1 MLIEKTARSSICTL
15 MPLPIVHSPAYDAEF
30 PEGHRFPMSKYSLL
44 ADVLVRDGLASHNS
58 FHVPEPAPANWVKL
72 AHDATYVDQVYAFDV
87 PALIQKHV
95 GFEMT
100 QKAIIR
106 AQCAT
111 TGTVMAARMAL
122 ESGIA
127 CNTAGG
133 SHHAGPLHGT
143 GFCTFND
150 VAVAAH
156 ILLADGAIGNAL
168 VVDLDVHQ
176 GDGTAAIFKNDDR
189 VFTLSLHAEKN
200 YPHPKQ
206 MSDLDVPLRDGL
218 EDGAYLK
225 TLALTLEKIRNQVTP
240 DIVFYNAGVD
250 VHADDKLGR
259 LALTDYGIEQRDR
272 MVISH
277 FRARGIPVCGVI
289 GGGYSKDVQS
299 IAERHSILHKVAG
312 EFCF

>member
-1 MLIEKTARSSICTL
+1 
-15 MPLPIVHSPAYDAEF
+15 
-30 PEGHRFPMSKYSLL
+30 MSKYRLL
-44 ADVLVRDGLASHNS
+44 ADVLMREGLATAES
-58 FHVPEPAPANWVKL
+58 FHVPAPAPKNWVKL
-72 AHDATYVDQVYAFDV
+72 AHDATYVDQVYGYDV
-87 PALIQKHV
+87 PQAIQKLV

-100 QKAIIR
+100 DKAIIR

-111 TGTVMAARMAL
+111 TGTVIAAQMAL

-133 SHHAGPLHGT
+133 SHHAGPKHGA

-156 ILLADGAIGNAL
+156 VLLADGIINRAL

-176 GDGTAAIFKNDDR
+176 GDGTAAIFEQDDR
-189 VFTLSLHAEKN
+189 VFTMSLHADKN

-206 MSDLDVPLRDGL
+206 KSDFDVPLVDGVQ
-218 EDGAYLK
+218 DHAYLK
-225 TLALTLEKIRNQVTP
+225 TLALALEQVRNQVRP

-250 VHADDKLGR
+250 VHRDDKLGR
-259 LALTDYGIEQRDR
+259 LALTDFGIEQRDR

-289 GGGYSKDVQS
+289 GGGYSDDIQ
-299 IAERHSILHKVAG
+299 ILAERHSILHRVAN
-312 EFCF
+312 EFAF